1 MTAIEK
7 ANFDI
12 CIDLL
17 AQYIEKYADKVTE
30 KTSAS
35 KIENTHVISK
45 YYQ

>member
-30 KTSAS
+30 IIEAEHES
-35 KIENTHVISK
+35 KK
-45 YYQ
+45 

>member
-7 ANFDI
+7 ADFDK

-30 KTSAS
+30 L
-35 KIENTHVISK
+35 IEAENENK
-45 YYQ
+45 K